1 MNAHVRPD
9 DLIDPAEARLQASR
23 DRLKRRLNPTGATQ
37 RAQSDRPEEEM
48 SPGEM
53 FESVVKPATEEIVRR
68 YPVRSLAAAAAVGA
82 LAMRI
87 RPWQGLIG
95 SIIATSLI
103 RKGSK
108 VAAAWAMDKAAD
120 ALEPQPGQPP
130 RSDR

>member
-1 MNAHVRPD
+1 MNAHVKSD

-23 DRLKRRLNPTGATQ
+23 ERLRRRLNPPPAAPGAPG
-37 RAQSDRPEEEM
+37 AQDEPPSEM
-48 SPGEM
+48 SPSEM
-53 FESVVKPATEEIVRR
+53 FDTVVKPATEEIVRR

-82 LAMRI
+82 LAVRM

-95 SIIATSLI
+95 SIIATTLI

-120 ALEPQPGQPP
+120 ALEPQPVRPP
-130 RSDR
+130 R

>member
-1 MNAHVRPD
+1 MNAHVKSD

-23 DRLKRRLNPTGATQ
+23 ERLRRRLNPPPAASGAQ
-37 RAQSDRPEEEM
+37 DEPPAEM
-48 SPGEM
+48 SPSEM
-53 FESVVKPATEEIVRR
+53 FDTVVKPATEEIVRR

-82 LAMRI
+82 LAVRM

-95 SIIATSLI
+95 SIIATTLI

-120 ALEPQPGQPP
+120 ALEPQPVRPP
-130 RSDR
+130 R

>member
-23 DRLKRRLNPTGATQ
+23 ERLKQRLNPHGAPQ
-37 RAQSDRPEEEM
+37 GERAEAAGEDM

-53 FESVVKPATEEIVRR
+53 FETVVKPATEEIVRR

-82 LAMRI
+82 LAVRM

-120 ALEPQPGQPP
+120 ALDSPTGQPVRPP
-130 RSDR
+130 R